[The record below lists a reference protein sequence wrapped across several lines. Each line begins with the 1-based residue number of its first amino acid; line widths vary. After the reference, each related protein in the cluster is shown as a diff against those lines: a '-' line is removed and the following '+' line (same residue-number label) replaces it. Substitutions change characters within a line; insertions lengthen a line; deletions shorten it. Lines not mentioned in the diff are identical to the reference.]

1 MRLRSLLTVGLCVLL
16 SLAPLSAQDAE
27 VANSDLFI
35 KSLEAAR
42 QAVEFY
48 GPYDNP
54 RELLRVSEIG
64 YRIAQE
70 TRFSKYPLSFFLVDI
85 PVPNAFALPGG
96 QIFIT
101 RGMLDLGLTDDMLG
115 GLMGHEVGHVVKN
128 HGTRMQRRATLLNV
142 LSQTLL
148 AGVIIASENSRDDYV
163 PPTGG
168 YDPTDPRGDRIMGA
182 AAAGLVVSELLLRS
196 YSREFE
202 DEADDEGQRYAA
214 GAGFDPNGYRLLMDL
229 MRTRLPES
237 REFGYWRTH
246 PFFESRVKAANVR
259 ADLLTIQKERPV
271 DEFRQQTQAT
281 LLSLTELA
289 GLEEPAQRLLEDAS
303 LTAWPIGPAADKI
316 RLDRLHE
323 VRDLELERNLLARD
337 YGRLLE
343 EYEQTRAQV
352 EELDPEG
359 ELQGTLDDEM
369 SQLMTEVGEIAE
381 QALEVLSGGIYETE
395 FLERFLS
402 NYPDAPQVTD
412 VALDLGD
419 AYARLRRPEAAAE
432 MYLRAWR
439 RDPESEAGR
448 RAQSGLRILTP
459 MIEDLSVLQQLT
471 AEAADPELQRIAEEQ
486 LDKSV
491 ASFSDLSN
499 GATFLKEY
507 PTHGHSD
514 AVTARINRLAEDLLG
529 EATLYQRVG
538 DSAKALDRINRIL
551 TEAPFSPAAE
561 KLRQDAVLQS

>member
-395 FLERFLS
+395 FLETFLS

>member
-115 GLMGHEVGHVVKN
+115 GLMGHEVGHVVMN

>member
-1 MRLRSLLTVGLCVLL
+1 MRLRSLLSVSLCALL
-16 SLAPLSAQDAE
+16 SLAPLTAQDLG
-27 VANSDLFI
+27 VANPDLFV
-35 KSLEAAR
+35 KSLEATR
-42 QAVEFY
+42 QAIEFY
-48 GPYDNP
+48 GSYDNP
-54 RELLRVSEIG
+54 QELLRVSEIG

-70 TRFSKYPLSFFLVDI
+70 TRFSKYPFSFFLVDI

-115 GLMGHEVGHVVKN
+115 GLMGHEIGHVVKN

-148 AGVIIASENSRDDYV
+148 AGVIIASDNSRDDYV

-214 GAGFDPNGYRLLMDL
+214 GAGFDPKGYRLLMDL

-237 REFGYWRTH
+237 KAFGYWRTH
-246 PFFESRVKAANVR
+246 PFFESRVRAADVR
-259 ADLLTIQKERPV
+259 ADLLTIQEEQPV

-281 LLSLTELA
+281 LLGLTDLA

-303 LTAWPIGPAADKI
+303 LTAWPIGPAADEI

-323 VRDLELERNLLARD
+323 TRDLELEKNLLARD

-343 EYEQTRAQV
+343 EYERTRGQV
-352 EELDPEG
+352 AELDPEG
-359 ELQGTLDDEM
+359 GILATLDDEM
-369 SQLMTEVGEIAE
+369 SELRNEVKKISE
-381 QALEVLSGGIYETE
+381 QALEVLAGGIYETE
-395 FLERFLS
+395 FLETFLS
-402 NYPDAPQVTD
+402 NYPDSVQVTD
-412 VALDLGD
+412 VALELGD
-419 AYARLRRPEAAAE
+419 AYARLQRPEAAAK
-432 MYLRAWR
+432 MYLRAWK
-439 RDPESEAGR
+439 RDPGSEAGR

-459 MIEDLSVLQQLT
+459 MIEDLSVLERLT
-471 AEAADPELQRIAEEQ
+471 AEVADPELQRIAEEQ

-491 ASFSDLSN
+491 ASFSNLSN
-499 GATFLKEY
+499 GATFLKEF
-507 PTHGHSD
+507 PTHGHSK
-514 AVTARINRLAEDLLG
+514 AVTARINKLAEDLLG

-538 DSAKALDRINRIL
+538 DNAKALDRINLIL